1 MLHNLIFDYGGV
13 IRRFD
18 REHLASVFCPH
29 PADRPLLEQAIFHDW
44 QAMDLGS
51 IPEEEYLSHT
61 LALLP
66 ERLHEAAK
74 RFFCNWEK
82 ETLPMPGMEDLI
94 ERASEAGYRRYLLSN
109 APAHLFQNLSF
120 YPFLQSFDGIVI
132 SGMIGIAKPDRRI
145 YEHLLQKYALDP
157 TECLFVDDMPENVAA
172 AEACGIR
179 SYRFPAENPEK
190 GVRELSRLLFG
201 Q

>member
-18 REHLASVFCPH
+18 REHLAAAFCPL

-51 IPEEEYLSHT
+51 IPEEDYLSHA
-61 LALLP
+61 LSLLP

-74 RFFCNWEK
+74 RFFCDWEK
-82 ETLPMPGMEDLI
+82 ETLPVPGMEALI
-94 ERASEAGYRRYLLSN
+94 ERAGKAGYRRYLLSN
-109 APAHLFQNLSF
+109 APVHLFQNLSF
-120 YPFLQSFDGIVI
+120 YPFLQSFDGVVI
-132 SGMIGIAKPDRRI
+132 SGTIGIAKPDSRI
-145 YEHLLQKYALDP
+145 YTHLLEKYSLNPA
-157 TECLFVDDMPENVAA
+157 ECLFIDDMPENVAA
-172 AEACGIR
+172 AEACGIQ
-179 SYRFPAENPEK
+179 SYRFPAENPEE
-190 GVRELSRLLFG
+190 GVDRLTRLLFD